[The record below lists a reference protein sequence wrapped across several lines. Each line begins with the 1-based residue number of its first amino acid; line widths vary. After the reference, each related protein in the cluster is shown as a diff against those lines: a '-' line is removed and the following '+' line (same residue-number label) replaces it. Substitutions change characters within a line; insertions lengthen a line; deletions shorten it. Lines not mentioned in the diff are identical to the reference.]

1 MMRSVE
7 ISSELYKQL
16 ELIAGSQG
24 QSVETAADE
33 AIRAYVEMMQADA
46 DVKVKNDNE
55 KTD

>member
-7 ISSELYKQL
+7 ISNELYKRL

-33 AIRAYVEMMQADA
+33 AIRVYVEMMKADG
-46 DVKVKNDNE
+46 DVHVKNDKE